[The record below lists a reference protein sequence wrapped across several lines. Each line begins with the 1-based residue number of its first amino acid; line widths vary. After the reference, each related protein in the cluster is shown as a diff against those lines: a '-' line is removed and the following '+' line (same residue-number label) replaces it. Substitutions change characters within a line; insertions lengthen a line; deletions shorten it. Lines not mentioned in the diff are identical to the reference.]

1 MTTYFDYPDLDPTLR
16 AMWARSPFLHGCD
29 RRAWATLRR
38 HSTLERVVAG
48 ATVFERGAADRS
60 LYVLLDGALVVD
72 GPRGRHG
79 RQVLQP
85 GDVFG
90 ELSFFDGLPRSA
102 TVRATEDAHVLRIRH
117 DNFDVLAAHD
127 PALARRLLLDLGAA
141 LAARVRAAQAD
152 RH

>member
-1 MTTYFDYPDLDPTLR
+1 MTTFFEYPDVDPALR
-16 AMWARSPFLHGCD
+16 AVWERSPFLHDCD
-29 RRAWATLRR
+29 RRAWMVLRR
-38 HSTLERVVAG
+38 HSTIERVAAG
-48 ATVFERGAADRS
+48 AAVFERGTMDRS
-60 LYVLLDGALVVD
+60 LFVLLDGALVVE

-79 RQVLQP
+79 RRVLRP

-102 TVRATEDAHVLRIRH
+102 TVTATEGAHVLRIRH

-141 LAARVRAAQAD
+141 LATRLRAAETG
-152 RH
+152 RR